1 MITKEMK
8 ISSFIRNSLKEYLDK
23 KEVLTIDKFE
33 SFLLKES
40 ILTKNFSN
48 YCDEK
53 NKEISQFRSITV
65 CVFLWVIT
73 MRWFVMAFVPYP
85 RVWIL
90 MADPFYLTGDR
101 THVNLILFGLSLMA
115 SLFRTI
121 FISGILKK

>member
-1 MITKEMK
+1 MKKEMK
-8 ISSFIRNSLKEYLDK
+8 ISSFIRNSLKRYLDR
-23 KEVLTIDKFE
+23 KEVLTIDKIE

-65 CVFLWVIT
+65 CIFLWVIT

-90 MADPFYLTGDR
+90 MADPFYLTGNR

-121 FISGILKK
+121 FIAGIFK